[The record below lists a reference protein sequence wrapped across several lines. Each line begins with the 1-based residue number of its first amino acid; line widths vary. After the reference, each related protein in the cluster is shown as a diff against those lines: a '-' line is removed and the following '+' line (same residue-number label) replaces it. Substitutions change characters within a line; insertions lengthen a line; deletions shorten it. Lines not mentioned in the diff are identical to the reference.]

1 MIPAA
6 HAVLDFSALRHNV
19 ERVREYARGAKIMAV
34 IKANGYGHGLERIA
48 DALSTIDAFAVARVD
63 EGVRLREAGI
73 GQRIVV
79 LEGFCQHNELDLL
92 RRFGLEPVIHDASQI
107 DLLESV
113 AVTQSLSVW
122 LKLDSGMHRLG
133 FDAEEFTAAYRRL
146 NDCQAVRQ
154 PISLMTHLAKADDL
168 DDDTTSRQVQQ
179 FKRVTTGFAGEC
191 SIANSAGI
199 MGWSDIHADWV
210 RPGIMLFGVSP
221 FSDKNGGDHGLKPV
235 MTLHSRLL
243 AIKNLQTGDA
253 VGYGGEW
260 VCSRPMRMGIV
271 AVGYGDGYPRSAV
284 SGTPVLVNG
293 QRVEL
298 IGRVSMDMISVDLS
312 ECASAKVGDSVVL
325 WGEDLPVEEIAKYAS
340 TIPYTLL
347 CGVTQRV
354 RIIEEQ
360 WAAQDAVVKESRA

>member
-19 ERVREYARGAKIMAV
+19 ERVRGYAHGAKIMAV

-48 DALSTIDAFAVARVD
+48 RALNTVDAFAVARVD
-63 EGVRLREAGI
+63 EGLRLRESGI

-79 LEGFCQHNELDLL
+79 LEGFSQQNELDLL
-92 RRFGLEPVIHDASQI
+92 RRFGLEPVIHVSVQI

-113 AVTQSLSVW
+113 AAAQSLSVW

-133 FDAEEFTAAYRRL
+133 FDAEGFAAAHRRL
-146 NDCQAVRQ
+146 IDCQAVRQ
-154 PISLMTHLAKADDL
+154 PVSLMTHLANADDC
-168 DDDTTSRQVQQ
+168 DDDTTLRQVQQ
-179 FKRVTTGFAGEC
+179 FRRVTTGFAGER

-199 MGWSDIHADWV
+199 MGWSDIYADWV

-235 MTLHSRLL
+235 MTLHSKLL
-243 AIKNLQTGDA
+243 AIKNLQSGDA
-253 VGYGGEW
+253 IGYGGKW

-284 SGTPVLVNG
+284 SGTPILING

-298 IGRVSMDMISVDLS
+298 VGRVSMDMISVDLS
-312 ECASAKVGDSVVL
+312 DCASAKIGDSVVL
-325 WGEDLPVEEIAKYAS
+325 WGEGLPVEEVARHAS

-360 WAAQDAVVKESRA
+360 WAEQDAVGKESWA

>member
-6 HAVLDFSALRHNV
+6 HAVLDFLALRHNV
-19 ERVREYARGAKIMAV
+19 ERVREYAQGAKIMAV

-48 DALSTIDAFAVARVD
+48 DALNTVDAFAVARVD

-79 LEGFCQHNELDLL
+79 LEGFSQQSELDLQ
-92 RRFGLEPVIHDASQI
+92 RRFGLEPVIHVASQV

-113 AVTQSLSVW
+113 TAAQSLTVW

-133 FDAEEFTAAYRRL
+133 FDAEEFAVAYRRL
-146 NDCQAVRQ
+146 VDCPAVRQ
-154 PISLMTHLAKADDL
+154 PISLMTHLAKADNL
-168 DDDTTSRQVQQ
+168 NDDATLRQVQQ
-179 FKRVTTGFAGEC
+179 FRRVTTGFNGER

-199 MGWSDIHADWV
+199 MGWSDTYADWV

-221 FSDKNGGDHGLKPV
+221 FADKNGADHGLKPV

-243 AIKNLQTGDA
+243 AIKNLQSGDA

-260 VCSRPMRMGIV
+260 VCSRPMRMGIA

-284 SGTPVLVNG
+284 SGTPVLING
-293 QRVEL
+293 QRVDL

-312 ECASAKVGDSVVL
+312 DCASAKIGDPVVL
-325 WGEDLPVEEIAKYAS
+325 WGDGLPVEEIARCAS

-360 WAAQDAVVKESRA
+360 WTAQDIVGKENRA